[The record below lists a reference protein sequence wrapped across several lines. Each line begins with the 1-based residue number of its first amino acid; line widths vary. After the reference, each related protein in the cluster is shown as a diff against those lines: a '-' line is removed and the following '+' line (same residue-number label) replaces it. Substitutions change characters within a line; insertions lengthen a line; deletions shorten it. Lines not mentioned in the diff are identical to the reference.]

1 MRTTAATHTHSN
13 CLRCGRALRSLTSTL
28 RGYGRTCL
36 AKVTAAAKAKAAA
49 EFKPDTAAKA
59 LELIE
64 MGGIVAIRGR
74 RVFRT
79 ISSDGTRTYLT
90 APQAC
95 NCAAGLKGKHV
106 CFHRAAAA
114 IMLAA

>member
-1 MRTTAATHTHSN
+1 VRAANLTPFTRLADGALITRLSFQRTWVYA
-13 CLRCGRALRSLTSTL
+13 RIVKD
-28 RGYGRTCL
+28 GYGRTCR

-49 EFKPDTAAKA
+49 DFKPDTAAKA

-79 ISSDGTRTYLT
+79 VSSDGTRTYLT

-95 NCAAGLKGKHV
+95 NCKAGLKGKFV
-106 CFHRAAAA
+106 CFHRA
-114 IMLAA
+114 

>member
-1 MRTTAATHTHSN
+1 MNAKAETAH
-13 CLRCGRALRSLTSTL
+13 CLRCGRILRSADSVA
-28 RGYGRTCL
+28 RRYGRTCR

-49 EFKPDTAAKA
+49 DYRPATAAKA
-59 LELIE
+59 MELIE

-74 RVFRT
+74 RVFRAV
-79 ISSDGTRTYLT
+79 SSDGTRTYLT
-90 APQAC
+90 APHAC

>member
-1 MRTTAATHTHSN
+1 MNAATETTH
-13 CLRCGRALRSLTSTL
+13 CLRCGRTLRSADSVK
-28 RGYGRTCL
+28 RGYGRTCR

-49 EFKPDTAAKA
+49 DFKPDTATKA
-59 LELIE
+59 MELIE
-64 MGGIVAIRGR
+64 MGGIVAIRT

-79 ISSDGTRTYLT
+79 VSSDGTRTYLT
-90 APQAC
+90 APEAC
-95 NCAAGLKGKHV
+95 NCAAGLKGKFV

>member
-1 MRTTAATHTHSN
+1 MNATEHH
-13 CLRCGRALRSLTSTL
+13 CHRCGRVLRSAKSVSD
-28 RGYGRTCL
+28 GYGRTCR
-36 AKVTAAAKAKAAA
+36 AKVTAAAKAKAAS
-49 EFKPDTAAKA
+49 EFKPATAAKA

-79 ISSDGTRTYLT
+79 VSSDGTRTYLA
-90 APQAC
+90 APEAC
-95 NCAAGLKGKHV
+95 NCAAGLKGKHI
-106 CFHRAAAA
+106 CYHRAAAA

>member
-1 MRTTAATHTHSN
+1 MNAKAETAH
-13 CLRCGRALRSLTSTL
+13 CLRCGRILRAADSVA
-28 RGYGRTCL
+28 RGMGRTCR

-49 EFKPDTAAKA
+49 EYKPATAAKA
-59 LELIE
+59 MELIE
-64 MGGIVAIRGR
+64 MGGIVAIRTG
-74 RVFRT
+74 VFRAV
-79 ISSDGTRTYLT
+79 SSDGTRTYLT

-95 NCAAGLKGKHV
+95 NCAAGLKGQFV

>member
-1 MRTTAATHTHSN
+1 MNVTAATENQAH
-13 CLRCGRALRSLTSTL
+13 CLRCGRVLKSLDSIA
-28 RGYGRTCL
+28 RRYGRTCR

-49 EFKPDTAAKA
+49 DFKPATVAKA
-59 LELIE
+59 QELIE
-64 MGGIVAIRGR
+64 MGGIVAIRT

-79 ISSDGTRTYLT
+79 VSSDGTRTYLT
-90 APQAC
+90 APEAC
-95 NCAAGLKGKHV
+95 NCAAGLKGKFV